1 VSISERK
8 PACSLQQPHSSDGLR
23 EGTTIRIS
31 IGTLVKL
38 IISLILFALI
48 AWKLGDLREVGR
60 VFQTI
65 SPFHIVLTIL
75 AVNLDRALM
84 TIKWKRLLSSL
95 GLQLPFLNGLKI
107 YCASMVWGMVMPM
120 TIGADAV
127 RTYMTARTGLD
138 TKQVVASI
146 IVERVIGFFAS
157 LVVGILGFV
166 LLLETG
172 LVDTPFES
180 IWWAGGLFL
189 LIAVVAFG
197 LSFSQRVFDWFDAR
211 FLHRFRKAKLAR
223 LLYELHSQ
231 YSSYRNRKL
240 LLLEFFALS
249 VLEQLTTIFYMWLV
263 ALGLKVDV
271 GLVFFAGAL
280 PLALLVSRL
289 PVSVHGLGVFDG
301 VFALLLSFAGVSLA
315 EAVAITIGVRV
326 VETAAWLPWWA
337 AYLITS
343 GTGRPKPAPQT
354 SRVVSKPS
362 IS

>member
-1 VSISERK
+1 MTKGALLKLLV
-8 PACSLQQPHSSDGLR
+8 
-23 EGTTIRIS
+23 
-31 IGTLVKL
+31 TLAL
-38 IISLILFALI
+38 LALIL
-48 AWKLGDLREVGR
+48 WKLGDVRDVAT

-65 SPFHIVLTIL
+65 SPLHILLTII

-95 GLQLPFLNGLKI
+95 GLQLPFLSGLKI
-107 YCASMVWGMVMPM
+107 YCASMIWGMVMPM

-138 TKQVVASI
+138 ANQVVASI

-157 LVVGILGFV
+157 LLVGIFGFI

-172 LVDTPFES
+172 VLGEGFEFV
-180 IWWAGGLFL
+180 WGAGAL
-189 LIAVVAFG
+189 LLLLAVAAFA
-197 LSFSQRVFDWFDAR
+197 LSLNQWTFDWFDRTFLSR
-211 FLHRFRKAKLAR
+211 FHHTKAVGLLHRLQ
-223 LLYELHSQ
+223 SQ
-231 YSSYRNRKL
+231 YSSYRDRKM

-249 VLEQLTTIFYMWLV
+249 LLEQLTTILYMWLV
-263 ALGLKVDV
+263 ALGLDVDV

-301 VFALLLSFAGVSLA
+301 VFALLLSYAGVSLA

-326 VETAAWLPWWA
+326 VETAAWLPWWT
-337 AYLITS
+337 AYVVTS
-343 GTGRPKPAPQT
+343 GIRRPK
-354 SRVVSKPS
+354 SSSKTNHVLPDQVA
-362 IS
+362 